1 MRDQTA
7 NVSGWSASSRA
18 DSNTVLFEEPVVAA
32 LRGGCPHALAMLYRR
47 YATPTS
53 SYLRS
58 LAYRLGAAELAQQ
71 SVLADLVQEVFLRA
85 FAPAAR
91 ARYSPLT
98 GVRAYLNTIA
108 RHCLIDLLRRRRRE
122 LLVADARDLLGS
134 VAGWVDPWQEAR
146 DARRDLLVSAY
157 LAGLP
162 ARLGEVY
169 EQRFVL
175 GCSQEQASR
184 TLGVSRRQVRTLEAH
199 LARGLRRALSR
210 SEVAEAPLPRKRLVR
225 GTRS

>member
-7 NVSGWSASSRA
+7 KVSDWSASPRR
-18 DSNTVLFEEPVVAA
+18 DSGTVFFEEPLVAA
-32 LRGGCPHALAMLYRR
+32 LRGGCPQAPARLYRQ

-53 SYLRS
+53 LYLRS
-58 LAYRLGAAELAQQ
+58 LAYRFGAPDLGQQ

-85 FAPAAR
+85 FAPAVR
-91 ARYSPLT
+91 AGPAA
-98 GVRAYLNTIA
+98 GFRAYLNTIA

-122 LLVADARDLLGS
+122 LLVDDAGDLLGS
-134 VAGWVDPWQEAR
+134 VDGWDDPWREAR
-146 DARRDLLVSAY
+146 EARRDLLVSAY

-162 ARLGEVY
+162 AGLGELY

-175 GCSQEQASR
+175 GCSQEQVSR
-184 TLGVSRRQVRTLEAH
+184 TLGVSRRKVRTLEAH
-199 LARGLRRALSR
+199 LCRGLRQALSR
-210 SEVAEAPLPRKRLVR
+210 SEVADNPLPRKRLVR